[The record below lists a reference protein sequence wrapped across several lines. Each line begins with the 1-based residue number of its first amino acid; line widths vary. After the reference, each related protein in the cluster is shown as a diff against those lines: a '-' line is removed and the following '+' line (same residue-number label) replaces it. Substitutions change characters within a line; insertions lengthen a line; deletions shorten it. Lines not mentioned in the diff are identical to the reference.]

1 MNSQAAAAATPA
13 LHGGALPTDS
23 RPSGA
28 LASGALASGALA
40 SGALSSG
47 YWQDLATT
55 DFARVDP
62 ARTIALLPVAAI
74 EQHGPHLPLCTDALI
89 NQAVVSRALLQLP
102 PSASVLVLPALNVGD
117 SLEHTAFPGTLSA
130 DMEALLGLWLSVGRC
145 VARAGVRK
153 LVIFNSHGGQ
163 RAHVDLAAL
172 RLRVAHGLLVA
183 RAHSFS
189 FGVPPGLFEADELAH
204 GLHGGAVET
213 SLVMHLRP
221 DLVRTPALADFQS
234 LGATLARRGGLLG
247 VEKPVGMGWMT
258 QDLNPHGACGDAR
271 AASADKGERLLEHL
285 AGCLVQLL
293 AEMEA
298 MPLPSASASESASP
312 RASA

>member
-1 MNSQAAAAATPA
+1 MNSPAAAAAAPA
-13 LHGGALPTDS
+13 LPSSARPSGALPTDS
-23 RPSGA
+23 
-28 LASGALASGALA
+28 LA
-40 SGALSSG
+40 SG
-47 YWQDLATT
+47 YWQDLATP

-89 NQAVVSRALLQLP
+89 NQAVVSRALAHLP
-102 PSASVLVLPALNVGD
+102 ASASVLVLPALNVGD

-130 DMEALLGLWLSVGRC
+130 DMEALLGLWLSVGRG

-247 VEKPVGMGWMT
+247 AEKPVGMGWMT

-298 MPLPSASASESASP
+298 MPLPSGSASASESASP

>member
-1 MNSQAAAAATPA
+1 MNSPAASAATPA
-13 LHGGALPTDS
+13 L
-23 RPSGA
+23 PSGA
-28 LASGALASGALA
+28 LPSGALPSGF
-40 SGALSSG
+40 
-47 YWQDLATT
+47 WQDLATP

-89 NQAVVSRALLQLP
+89 NQAVVSRALLHLP

-130 DMEALLGLWLSVGRC
+130 DLDALLGLWLSVGRC
-145 VARAGVRK
+145 VARAGVKK

-213 SLVMHLRP
+213 SIVLHLRP
-221 DLVRTPALADFQS
+221 DLVRKSALADFQS
-234 LGATLARRGGLLG
+234 LGATLARGGGLLG
-247 VEKPVGMGWMT
+247 VEKPVGLGWMT

-271 AASADKGERLLEHL
+271 AASAEKGERLLAHL

-298 MPLPSASASESASP
+298 MPLPSASASAP
-312 RASA
+312 